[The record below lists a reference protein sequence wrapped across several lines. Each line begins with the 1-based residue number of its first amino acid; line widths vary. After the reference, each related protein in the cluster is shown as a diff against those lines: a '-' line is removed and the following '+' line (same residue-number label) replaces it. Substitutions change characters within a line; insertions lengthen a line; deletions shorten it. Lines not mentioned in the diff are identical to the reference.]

1 MADPTIVPLNP
12 DGTFANANLRA
23 SAGNP
28 LATVFY
34 TNNKKKGRRLVGN
47 VFGDLNFLEH
57 FTYRSSYGLDY
68 NQNEFRSFVPVF
80 LVSPTQQNINSNLR
94 VEFGNTNTW
103 LWDNTLNGKWAT
115 DRQRI
120 DLLAGIT
127 TQSFYYE
134 QIGGTRTNIVG
145 NDPSL
150 WYLNAGAAAGST
162 NYNPAEAWKMLS
174 YLFRTNYSLL
184 NRYLLTASLRA
195 DGSSRFGAQNRY
207 GWFPSFALGW
217 NLVDEPFFPKISAL
231 NQLKLR
237 ASWGRTGNDKI
248 GSYPGI
254 PIVTSNLNAVFGP
267 SEQLAF
273 GATPIEL
280 ANPLVKWETARQ
292 TNIGADMA
300 FLDSRL
306 TATIDSYNRVTD
318 GILVRVPIPSYV
330 GVGTQPFVNAAKVE
344 NKGFEGTF
352 AWAETRGGFHYE
364 LNVNGATVHN
374 KVLALGQGNE
384 QILGGGLGNEVAF
397 STRTV
402 VGQPIGSF
410 WGFKV
415 AGVFQDAA
423 DVAASPKRGGEVP
436 GDLKYADI
444 NGRDAAGKL
453 TGKPDGKIT
462 DDDKTFIGSP
472 YPDLIYG
479 LGGRVEWR
487 GFDLAA
493 NFSGQRG
500 NEIFNGKK
508 AVRFGV
514 ENFETSYLARWT
526 GAGTS
531 NTEPR
536 ITNAGNNYQAS
547 TRFIENGS
555 FFKGNSLT
563 LGYRLPSSV
572 ARRVTATNARIYFN
586 ATNLF
591 NHSSYSGYTPEL
603 TVEDVIRNGIDLGV
617 FPPARTITFGLD
629 VGF

>member
-1 MADPTIVPLNP
+1 
-12 DGTFANANLRA
+12 
-23 SAGNP
+23 
-28 LATVFY
+28 
-34 TNNKKKGRRLVGN
+34 
-47 VFGDLNFLEH
+47 
-57 FTYRSSYGLDY
+57 
-68 NQNEFRSFVPVF
+68 
-80 LVSPTQQNINSNLR
+80 
-94 VEFGNTNTW
+94 
-103 LWDNTLNGKWAT
+103 
-115 DRQRI
+115 
-120 DLLAGIT
+120 
-127 TQSFYYE
+127 
-134 QIGGTRTNIVG
+134 
-145 NDPSL
+145 
-150 WYLNAGAAAGST
+150 
-162 NYNPAEAWKMLS
+162 
-174 YLFRTNYSLL
+174 
-184 NRYLLTASLRA
+184 LLTASLRV
-195 DGSSRFGAQNRY
+195 DGSSRFGAENRY

-217 NLVDEPFFPKISAL
+217 NLIDEPFFPKVSAI

-237 ASWGRTGNDKI
+237 ASWGKIGNDKI

-254 PIVTSNLNAVFGP
+254 PVVTSNLNAVFGS

-280 ANPLVKWETARQ
+280 ANPLVKWETTRQ

-318 GILVRVPIPSYV
+318 GILVRVPIPAYI

-352 AWAETRGGFHYE
+352 SWAETRGSFRYE

-374 KVLALGQGNE
+374 KVLALGQGNS
-384 QILGGGLGNEVAF
+384 QILGGGLGNEVSF
-397 STRTV
+397 TTRTV
-402 VGQPIGSF
+402 VGKPIGSF
-410 WGFKV
+410 WGFRV
-415 AGVFQDAA
+415 AGVFQDPA
-423 DVAASPKRGGEVP
+423 DVAASPKRGGEQP
-436 GDLKYADI
+436 GDLKYADL
-444 NGRDAAGKL
+444 NG
-453 TGKPDGKIT
+453 DGVIT
-462 DDDKTFIGSP
+462 DADKTFIGSP
-472 YPDLIYG
+472 IPDLIYG
-479 LGGRVEWR
+479 LGGRVEWS

-563 LGYRLPSSV
+563 LGYKLPGSLS
-572 ARRVTATNARIYFN
+572 RRVTATSARIYLN

-591 NHSSYSGYTPEL
+591 NNTSYSGYTPEL
-603 TVEDVIRNGIDLGV
+603 TVEDVIRSGIDLGV